1 MSSSVEV
8 GRYGRIVLPKEVRE
22 QYGVEEGSQLIIRRR
37 QGEIVLI
44 PVKSYERPTEALY
57 GSIETEAPM
66 DEPKRIAREHI
77 RKKLAEDLG

>member
-8 GRYGRIVLPKEVRE
+8 GRYGRIVLPKEIRE
-22 QYGVEEGSQLIIRRR
+22 QYDVEEGSRLIIRRR

-44 PVKSYERPTEALY
+44 PVKRYERPTEALY
-57 GSIETEAPM
+57 GSIESEASI

-77 RKKLAEDLG
+77 RKKLAEEIG